1 MGVWMWMRVSG
12 RREGRGCLGRSGVD
26 ALALILC
33 RGEAETRVKV
43 EEAPLPCPHVLLEP
57 PNVQEALLKLQM
69 WT

>member
-1 MGVWMWMRVSG
+1 MAA
-12 RREGRGCLGRSGVD
+12 GVD